1 MDTCARRFWL
11 PFPGNFRVLAVMKV
25 NALREGQLCCV
36 SFFFNKDAA
45 VTAAKSQAFRGTQ
58 PIAQNLLDGH
68 SHISNE
74 SRVNTHKA
82 LFIIIII
89 LFGICVRRR
98 RRARTFV
105 RRKVFVSFR
114 VCDEGTQ
121 HPDVVAADTG
131 GARAGVSACCWWF
144 CCNARVILCQKDVL
158 TRPKPRQGP
167 R

>member
-1 MDTCARRFWL
+1 MRCA
-11 PFPGNFRVLAVMKV
+11 KV
-25 NALREGQLCCV
+25 NCAV
-36 SFFFNKDAA
+36 YDFFYKDAA

-121 HPDVVAADTG
+121 DPDVVAADTG
-131 GARAGVSACCWWF
+131 GARAGVSACRWWF
-144 CCNARVILCQKDVL
+144 CCNARVIPCQKDVL
-158 TRPKPRQGP
+158 TRPKPRQAP